1 MSLMGRYA
9 KLGIATHNSHPSDGS
24 QRRIAAV
31 EGSGQMH
38 QRLSAAIMCPD
49 GDHCLPVIEVA
60 HLLQVSQ
67 TAIRR
72 LIEHL
77 DLRLQAREHR
87 SATFAALTRSMRA
100 LPND

>member
-1 MSLMGRYA
+1 M
-9 KLGIATHNSHPSDGS
+9 
-24 QRRIAAV
+24 
-31 EGSGQMH
+31 
-38 QRLSAAIMCPD
+38 AITV
-49 GDHCLPVIEVA
+49 PVIEVA